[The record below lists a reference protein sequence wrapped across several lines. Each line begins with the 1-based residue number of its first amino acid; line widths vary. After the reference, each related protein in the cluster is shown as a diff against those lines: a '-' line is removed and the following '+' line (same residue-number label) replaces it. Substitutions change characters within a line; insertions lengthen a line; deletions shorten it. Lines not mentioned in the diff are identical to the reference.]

1 MRLSLGGRIGP
12 FHASSGIGCGGI
24 PVLLG
29 ALLVAGIALPT
40 VVGMLVPL
48 ILAAAF
54 LREDAPRSHRTVTV
68 ALLTLWSWAYLPLAY
83 EFFWH
88 RGGILQVGVITH
100 GVISLFISGAFV
112 WLLASRTPQ
121 GLSSPDPAEPHPAVN
136 APERHWCPKH
146 PHRDAQF
153 HCTGC
158 GSWNCAHCTVPF
170 PGEGAMC
177 EPCALAAR
185 FRDA

>member
-12 FHASSGIGCGGI
+12 FHASSGTGCGGA
-24 PVLLG
+24 P
-29 ALLVAGIALPT
+29 ALLVALLAAGIALPT
-40 VVGMLVPL
+40 VVGMLLPL
-48 ILAAAF
+48 ILVAAF
-54 LREDAPRSHRTVTV
+54 VREDAPPSHRTVTV

-88 RGGILQVGVITH
+88 RGGILKVGVITH
-100 GVISLFISGAFV
+100 GVVSLIISGAFV
-112 WLLASRTPQ
+112 SLLVSRTSGRQ
-121 GLSSPDPAEPHPAVN
+121 PAPEPAQPHPAMNV
-136 APERHWCPKH
+136 PERHWCPKH
-146 PHRDAQF
+146 PHREARL

-170 PGEGAMC
+170 PEGAIC

-185 FRDA
+185 FPDA